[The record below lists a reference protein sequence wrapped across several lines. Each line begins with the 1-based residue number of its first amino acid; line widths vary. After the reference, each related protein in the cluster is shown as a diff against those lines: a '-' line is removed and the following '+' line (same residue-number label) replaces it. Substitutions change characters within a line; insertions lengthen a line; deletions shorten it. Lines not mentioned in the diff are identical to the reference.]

1 MDRSLRFDLLALIV
15 ITKLADSMDIPVLAT
30 FLSGISFLFYGI
42 SCLTTDHMKREFVRF
57 GYDRQRPLTGYLQ
70 VLGGLGLLLG
80 YWFSGLLALI
90 AAAGLALMMS
100 FGFGV
105 RLKIKD
111 SPLAASPALFYAVL
125 NLYLS
130 VHYYHSLAQ
139 F

>member
-1 MDRSLRFDLLALIV
+1 MEL
-15 ITKLADSMDIPVLAT
+15 PVLAT
-30 FLSGISFLFYGI
+30 FLSGISFLFYGT
-42 SCLTTDHMKREFVRF
+42 SCLTTEHMKQEFIRF

-70 VLGGLGLLLG
+70 LLGGSGLLLG
-80 YWFSGLLALI
+80 YWFSAVLALV

-111 SPLAASPALFYAVL
+111 SILAASPALFYAVL

-130 VHYYHSLAQ
+130 IYYYSLAP